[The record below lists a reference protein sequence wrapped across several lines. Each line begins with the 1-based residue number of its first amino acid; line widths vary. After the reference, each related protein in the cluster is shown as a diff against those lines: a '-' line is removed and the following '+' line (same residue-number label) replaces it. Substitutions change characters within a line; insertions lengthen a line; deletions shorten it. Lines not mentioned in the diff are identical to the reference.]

1 MRVLRALFAFCLLS
15 CFTTMAIAEENASG
29 SQDVIRKQIQ
39 SYVEYFNQGDTDKI
53 AQLWAEDGV
62 FANLTLG
69 GSTQGR
75 TQIVAEL
82 SSFLSTQPGARLTG
96 SVDEIKLL
104 GETAAK
110 VTGSTQL
117 VLEDGTA
124 ETSSFIILF
133 VQIDDEWLI
142 ESITETSQPIKSAR
156 EELAELEWLIGDWK
170 DQTEGADVATSC
182 RWSRGEVYLIRTF
195 SVSLGETVSE
205 GTEIIGWDP
214 QVRQIRSWSFFSDG
228 SFGSGFWTKN
238 GDKWVVQS
246 VHTLA
251 EGDVADSL
259 RVISDIA
266 EDSMRVQLASHSIN
280 GELQPAREPVTV
292 TRIASETAA
301 ANEGGQE

>member
-1 MRVLRALFAFCLLS
+1 MRVLRALLAVCLLPFLAAAS
-15 CFTTMAIAEENASG
+15 TAAEKSSSAEDA
-29 SQDVIRKQIQ
+29 IRKRIQ
-39 SYVEYFNQGDTDKI
+39 SYVTFFNEKNTEKI
-53 AQLWAEDGV
+53 AGLWSDDGV
-62 FANLTLG
+62 FANLSLG
-69 GSTQGR
+69 SSTQGR
-75 TQIVAEL
+75 EQIVAEL
-82 SSFLSTQPGARLTG
+82 SEFLERQAGAQLTG

-104 GETAAK
+104 GENAAK
-110 VTGSTQL
+110 VTGSTRL

-133 VQIDDEWLI
+133 VRVDDEWLI
-142 ESITETSQPIKSAR
+142 ESITETSQPIKSAH
-156 EELAELEWLIGDWK
+156 EELAELEWLIGEWK
-170 DQTEGADVATSC
+170 DQTEGADVTTSC

-195 SVSLGETVSE
+195 AVSLGDAVSE

-214 QVRQIRSWSFFSDG
+214 QFRQIRSWSFFSDG

-259 RVISDIA
+259 RVISDIT
-266 EDSMRVQLASHSIN
+266 EDSIRVQLASYSIN

-292 TRIASETAA
+292 NRVASETAA
-301 ANEGGQE
+301 VDEGGQE